1 MQSIVIT
8 GASTGIGL
16 ASVQLFIE
24 RGWRVFGSVRSET
37 DANRLQRALG
47 ANFVPLIFD
56 VTDSQG
62 IRQAA
67 GIVRD
72 HLNGSLLDGLVNNAG
87 IAVSGPMQLVPMDQ
101 MRLQLEVNVLGLLEV
116 TQAFLPLLGATM
128 DQKNKVGRI
137 INISSVSGLFVTP
150 FMGPYCASKFAVEA
164 MTDAMRRELVLYGI
178 KVVAIEPGP
187 IQTEIW
193 RKAKE
198 DTTTYP
204 ESIYQP
210 FLLNRDKIVDK
221 RSASALPVEK
231 VSHLIWKSMTH
242 PQPAPRYLIAPKQW
256 QIQLVRW
263 LPTQLAD
270 KLLLKMM
277 GGNPRK

>member
-8 GASTGIGL
+8 GSSTGIGFA
-16 ASVQLFIE
+16 ASQLFIE
-24 RGWRVFGSVRSET
+24 RGWRVFGSVRNET
-37 DANRLQRALG
+37 DANRLQRTLG
-47 ANFVPLIFD
+47 SRFVPLIFD

-67 GIVRD
+67 NLVRD
-72 HLNGSLLDGLVNNAG
+72 QLNGAVLNGLVNNAG
-87 IAVSGPMQLVPMDQ
+87 IAVSGPLQLVPMDQ
-101 MRLQLEVNVLGLLEV
+101 MRMQLEVNVLGLLEV
-116 TQAFLPLLGATM
+116 TQSFLPLLGATM
-128 DQKNKVGRI
+128 NHTGKAGRI

-164 MTDAMRRELVLYGI
+164 MTDAMRRELILYGI
-178 KVVAIEPGP
+178 KVIAIEPGP

-198 DTTTYP
+198 DTTSYP

-221 RSASALPVEK
+221 RSANALPVER
-231 VSHLIWKSMTH
+231 VSHLIWKSMTV

-263 LPTQLAD
+263 LPTRVAD

-277 GGNPRK
+277 GGKPK